1 MPQKA
6 QQIKIYIYLRPS
18 HSTEIHQYLMSMVPI
33 ARTNNHALMHQRHAP
48 CIFISYYFVHSDLII
63 IYLVSSP
70 PIAFVLVYTP
80 LLA

>member
-18 HSTEIHQYLMSMVPI
+18 HSTEIHQYLMSIVPI

-63 IYLVSSP
+63 LVP
-70 PIAFVLVYTP
+70 HP
-80 LLA
+80 LLLCWYIHLCLLEA